1 MADTEKKI
9 CRYFNTMGGCWY
21 GDNCNFLHIP
31 DKRPPCKFFWD
42 KSSNGCIYGENC
54 HFSHASASF
63 KIGERSDNKFSYI
76 GNVIEDSQESKC
88 NSDRNNNSM
97 AISSRLT
104 ISDPPQTT
112 DCAKDTI
119 ELKMEIGDTL
129 INSLDNNKDGA
140 DAISTVADVKEYFP
154 VSGFQQEQLT
164 LDSQVM
170 CGTCKRVLERRGNES
185 YCNILKDHY
194 LECFLD
200 KDGDHVKCVKMK
212 AALEAG
218 QMYWCKSCILIFE
231 KPWSLFQH
239 MADKAKGAKVQRWEK
254 KIHLDWIDS
263 VAGLM
268 AGKLILTFY
277 KFDTKSAFSIGHDLG
292 LFSLMKLRI
301 DLKNLLADQ
310 YTMEEEMEMA
320 AAAMVQWLVPI
331 TTNPWRLHQREVMR
345 KIEHLHRQLVRRAGG
360 NSSLISPS
368 LHIPLKS
375 KQLLSSVGNH
385 SNAPSQFPPTRE
397 EDCRILQP
405 EDESATYKKNPSDTG
420 IIEIECPNESV
431 LEIPLSNDTEW
442 HVAGASGD
450 HPPEHYVDVQLAQG
464 KTDPYN
470 KHFSSLDS
478 VYAKSNGYRQCDIYS
493 GRRNGYN
500 IPTRSFRSAIASL
513 NRDQSFNSAYRL
525 YEKSRSKSFSESLRQ
540 IASPRVDLNCGFTDE
555 EVEELLQQGIKPWDS
570 EASAALAVLRGEMD
584 HLLD

>member
-9 CRYFNTMGGCWY
+9 CRYFNTIGGC
-21 GDNCNFLHIP
+21 
-31 DKRPPCKFFWD
+31 WD
-42 KSSNGCIYGENC
+42 KSSNGCVYGENC
-54 HFSHASASF
+54 HFSHASASL
-63 KIGERSDNKFSYI
+63 KLVERSDNKFSFN
-76 GNVIEDSQESKC
+76 GNVLKDSQESKC

-97 AISSRLT
+97 AISSRLI
-104 ISDPPQTT
+104 ISDPPQTA
-112 DCAKDTI
+112 DCARDPI
-119 ELKMEIGDTL
+119 ELQVKIGDSL
-129 INSLDNNKDGA
+129 IGSLDNNREA
-140 DAISTVADVKEYFP
+140 SSENNDAISMVVDVKEYFP

-164 LDSQVM
+164 LESQVM
-170 CGTCKRVLERRGNES
+170 CGTCKCVLERRGNES
-185 YCNILKDHY
+185 YCNLLKDHY

-268 AGKLILTFY
+268 AG
-277 KFDTKSAFSIGHDLG
+277 HDLG

-301 DLKNLLADQ
+301 DLRNLLADQ

-331 TTNPWRLHQREVMR
+331 TANPWRLHQREVMR

-360 NSSLISPS
+360 ATELTRVALGGGNSTLISPS
-368 LHIPLKS
+368 LHGSLKP
-375 KQLLSSVGNH
+375 KQLLNSVGNH

-397 EDCRILQP
+397 VDCRGLQP
-405 EDESATYKKNPSDTG
+405 EDESSTLKKNPSDSG
-420 IIEIECPNESV
+420 INEFECPNECT
-431 LEIPLSNDTEW
+431 LEIPLSNDAEW

-450 HPPEHYVDVQLAQG
+450 HPPEHYVDVQLAQD
-464 KTDPYN
+464 KTALYSKHVSSFDSTYN
-470 KHFSSLDS
+470 K
-478 VYAKSNGYRQCDIYS
+478 SNAYRQCDIYS
-493 GRRNGYN
+493 GRRSGYN
-500 IPTRSFRSAIASL
+500 MPTRSFRSAIASL
-513 NRDQSFNSAYRL
+513 SRDQSFNSAYRQ

-540 IASPRVDLNCGFTDE
+540 MASPRVDLNCGFTDE